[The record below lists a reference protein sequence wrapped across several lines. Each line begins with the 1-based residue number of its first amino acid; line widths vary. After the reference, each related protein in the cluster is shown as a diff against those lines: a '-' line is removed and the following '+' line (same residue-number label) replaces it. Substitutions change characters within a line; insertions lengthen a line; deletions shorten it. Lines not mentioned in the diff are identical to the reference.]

1 MSAQDTVPMVRC
13 RLDARDPEDPV
24 RELRYVPL
32 DEFGLWKYLME
43 HKHSRQVMVEE
54 ISIWVAEESAPR
66 WNSFEGPDNLEP
78 VLRVRFQQVAADGTP
93 VPVQRFFPAETYPEA
108 QEALL
113 RHYRDT
119 PAQFVRATPGYFVP
133 MRSSEREPAVPA

>member
-1 MSAQDTVPMVRC
+1 MSAYDTVPMVRC
-13 RLDARDPEDPV
+13 RLDTRDDDPARA
-24 RELRYVPL
+24 LRYVPL
-32 DEFGLWKYLME
+32 DEFGLWRFLME
-43 HKHSRQVMVEE
+43 HRHRRQVTVEE
-54 ISIWVAEESAPR
+54 ISIWVAEESAR
-66 WNSFEGPDNLEP
+66 WNSFEGPDSPEP

-119 PAQFVRATPGYFVP
+119 PARVVRATPGYFIPTRAARRESAV
-133 MRSSEREPAVPA
+133 SSA